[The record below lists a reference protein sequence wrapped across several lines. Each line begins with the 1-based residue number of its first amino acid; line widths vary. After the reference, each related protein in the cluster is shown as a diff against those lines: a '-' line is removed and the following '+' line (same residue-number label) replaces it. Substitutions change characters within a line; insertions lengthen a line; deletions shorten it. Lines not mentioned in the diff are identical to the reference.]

1 MSRYEANPNNNL
13 KSQPKAIPVDAYGQ
27 SINPAPEVITD
38 RPNYILINKIGNY
51 SFAYQSGSLS
61 TYVSGSQVTNA
72 AGGPIRLDINPV
84 AWVSDGG
91 VAGDVT
97 FVYTGNVG

>member
-13 KSQPKAIPVDAYGQ
+13 KSQPKAISVDAYGQ
-27 SINPAPEVITD
+27 SINPPAQEIVS
-38 RPNYILINKIGNY
+38 RPNYIMINRAGSY

-61 TYVSGSQVTNA
+61 TYASGSTVVA
-72 AGGPIRLDINPV
+72 DAGPVKLDINPV
-84 AWVSDGG
+84 AWNSGTAVT
-91 VAGDVT
+91 GDVT